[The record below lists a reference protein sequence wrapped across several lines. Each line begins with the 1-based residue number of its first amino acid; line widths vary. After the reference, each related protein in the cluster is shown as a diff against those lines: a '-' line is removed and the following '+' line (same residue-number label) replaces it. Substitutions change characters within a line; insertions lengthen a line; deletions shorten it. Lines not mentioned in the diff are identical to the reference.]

1 MIAFLQVLA
10 ASGGSSTTNTANPL
24 VTLLPL
30 LGIGAVFYFIL
41 IRPQQR
47 QRRAQQEL
55 TRSVEVGEEVLTS
68 SGIFGRVVEVDDE
81 AVVLEVAPD
90 TRLRFVRGAIA
101 RKLTVEEEEE
111 EEQDEDQEAGGSS

>member
-55 TRSVEVGEEVLTS
+55 TRSVEVGDEVLTS

>member
-55 TRSVEVGEEVLTS
+55 TRSVEVGDEVLTS

-101 RKLTVEEEEE
+101 RKLTAEEEEE

>member
-1 MIAFLQVLA
+1 MIAFVQVLA
-10 ASGGSSTTNTANPL
+10 ASGASNNTTNTNPL

-30 LGIGAVFYFIL
+30 IGIGAVFYFIL

-55 TRSVEVGEEVLTS
+55 IRSVEVGDEVITS
-68 SGIFGRVVEVDDE
+68 SGMFGRVVEVDDD

-101 RKLTVEEEEE
+101 RKLTEEVEE
-111 EEQDEDQEAGGSS
+111 EEQDEDRGAGGSS

>member
-1 MIAFLQVLA
+1 M
-10 ASGGSSTTNTANPL
+10 
-24 VTLLPL
+24 TLLPL

-55 TRSVEVGEEVLTS
+55 TRSVEVGDEVLTS

>member
-1 MIAFLQVLA
+1 MIAFVQVLA
-10 ASGGSSTTNTANPL
+10 ASGASNNTTSTNPL

-30 LGIGAVFYFIL
+30 IGIGAVFYFIL

-55 TRSVEVGEEVLTS
+55 IRSVEVGDEVITS
-68 SGIFGRVVEVDDE
+68 SGMFGRGVEVDDE

-101 RKLTVEEEEE
+101 RKLTEEVEE
-111 EEQDEDQEAGGSS
+111 EEQDEDRGAGGSS

>member
-1 MIAFLQVLA
+1 MIAFLQILA

-55 TRSVEVGEEVLTS
+55 TRSVEVGDEVLTS

>member
-55 TRSVEVGEEVLTS
+55 TRSVEVGDEVLTS

-81 AVVLEVAPD
+81 AVVLELAPD

>member
-41 IRPQQR
+41 IRPQ
-47 QRRAQQEL
+47 
-55 TRSVEVGEEVLTS
+55 
-68 SGIFGRVVEVDDE
+68 
-81 AVVLEVAPD
+81 
-90 TRLRFVRGAIA
+90 
-101 RKLTVEEEEE
+101 
-111 EEQDEDQEAGGSS
+111 